1 MLEKIGKEQ
10 NSGFSVLNADEL
22 FEINGGAM
30 EQGNENEFEN
40 SSKTVMFPQGPTVGS
55 GVK

>member
-1 MLEKIGKEQ
+1 MLENIGKEQ

-30 EQGNENEFEN
+30 DQGNENEFEN
-40 SSKTVMFPQGPTVGS
+40 SLKTVMFPQGPTVCS

>member
-1 MLEKIGKEQ
+1 MLENIGKEQ
-10 NSGFSVLNADEL
+10 YSGFSVLNADEL
-22 FEINGGAM
+22 
-30 EQGNENEFEN
+30 FEN